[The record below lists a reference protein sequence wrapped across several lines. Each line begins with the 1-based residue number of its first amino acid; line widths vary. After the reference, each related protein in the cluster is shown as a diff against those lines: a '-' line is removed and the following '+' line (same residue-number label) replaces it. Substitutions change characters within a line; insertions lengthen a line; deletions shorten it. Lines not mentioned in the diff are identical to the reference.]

1 MLIPWPWR
9 TSQTFSSVGNFIT
22 ILSLSSFSFNQ
33 SRILFHSLSSQMA
46 PNKTQFL
53 DAYTRT
59 RESPKGILFE
69 RYLLIHPFTF
79 SPRSRVCY
87 EAWLLFYSLFRDMG
101 FGDRMPFSSAI
112 MKDVTF
118 INERMLQ
125 VQVEKVRYTEE
136 KKANLDECSL
146 TLDHQTRQG
155 KQTDTTTKRTI
166 WKKRRSILH
175 RI

>member
-1 MLIPWPWR
+1 
-9 TSQTFSSVGNFIT
+9 
-22 ILSLSSFSFNQ
+22 
-33 SRILFHSLSSQMA
+33 
-46 PNKTQFL
+46 
-53 DAYTRT
+53 
-59 RESPKGILFE
+59 
-69 RYLLIHPFTF
+69 
-79 SPRSRVCY
+79 
-87 EAWLLFYSLFRDMG
+87 MG

-166 WKKRRSILH
+166 WKKEDPFSIGYKEKQSIKFDL
-175 RI
+175 II